1 MADLIFQNYHKHSY
15 WSNIKVSDSATSLEE
30 YCKRAVELGHGI
42 ISSLEHGWQG
52 HYIECHQLAAKYNLK
67 FLFGVEAYW
76 VKDRFYVDENGRKD
90 GANCHICLLAMNEN
104 GRQAINEILSQAAE
118 DCYFKDTFYR
128 QTRIDLPL
136 IMSLPEND
144 VVVTTA
150 CLAFHKY
157 EDIDEIILSLANKF
171 KNNFFLEVQ
180 YHNTIAQKKLN
191 QHILDLKNEHNLQ
204 LIMGCDSHYIDEQG
218 KEDRIEFIK
227 SKRGDENKS
236 FDSKKEKL
244 EKDLA
249 RGKISQQEYD
259 ESIDNLIKE
268 MSEKSDLSDE
278 NDWYMDY
285 PDGQT
290 AYNRFAE
297 QCVLSHDEIM
307 EAINNT
313 NIFLNVEEYDSIIF
327 NHDVKMPTLY
337 PDLTQEEKD
346 KKYEDLIWSAWEE
359 YKKEVPEELWDHY
372 IEEISGE
379 IQTVKDTFHADYFLL
394 DNAIVNKAKEYGGV
408 LTQSGRGSSVSNVT
422 NMLAGF
428 TNVDRV
434 SAKVKMYPERF
445 MSTTRIL
452 ETHSLADIDMN
463 CPEQEPFW
471 KAQEEVIGFEHSK
484 QMVAFGLLKP
494 SAAWKMYA
502 KAQGIDFEISN
513 KISEFIKK
521 WQKDVAHAE
530 EDEVDDID
538 IMDYIPEEYQDIYN
552 ASEKYQG
559 IVSSISPHPCAS
571 LIFAEDIRKQI
582 GYIYV
587 KSKTGKATLACCMD
601 GKWAEKYGFLKND
614 WLKVN
619 VYKSIYDTFK
629 RAGAKVLSVNELLKE
644 CTPDNKVW
652 DIYKNQC
659 TMGINQI
666 EKVGTASRAAK
677 YKPTNISELTAFVA
691 AIRPGF
697 KTMYKKFESREPFS
711 YNIPSFDNLIQT
723 EEMPNSFVLYQEQV
737 MATLHYAGIPMSECY
752 GVIKSISKKRH
763 EEVYKY
769 KDVFS
774 KNFAQKLVENE
785 NKTQE
790 EADELTNQIWKIIEA
805 NAYYSF
811 NCLSGDTLIF
821 GHKHTLKEMYEN
833 NERGIAISHIDK
845 NEYTSNNILDVVYK
859 GIKNVYKLTTKLGN
873 KIECTKDHKFI
884 TPNGDI
890 PLSNLRQ
897 GDELFNLIDGVDI
910 VDTIEY
916 VGEKPVYD
924 VEMEDPYHNFVLAN
938 GLCVHNC
945 SHAYCVAI
953 DSLYGAYL
961 KTYYPLEFYEVY
973 LNILNDKGDKD
984 RLNKFKEEAESYF
997 NIVFPPYI
1005 FGQDNRRITID
1016 KEHNAIVNALSSI
1029 KGYSDIIGELLYQ
1042 CSQECSDFI
1051 SILKWLNEYSV
1062 KSAKIIPLIKIG
1074 YFRNFGNTN
1083 SLLTFVD
1090 IFDKLK
1096 QGDAKEIKKDSIDGW
1111 FGDIIAKYSD
1121 GDKKDGTAAKSW
1133 KLVNID
1139 KILEESYNYCINNFE
1154 EMPYSERMKNQ
1165 QDILGYIEL
1174 TTNNPEDLKKVLILD
1189 VVPLKSK
1196 FAKNED
1202 EVWAYKIET
1211 RSIGTGRTASLN
1223 VKTATWKKYGALD
1236 KMDIIQVGTIGKNNK
1251 DYWYIYDYKII
1262 HKYK

>member
-76 VKDRFYVDENGRKD
+76 VKDRFYIDENGHKD

-144 VVVTTA
+144 VVITTA
-150 CLAFHKY
+150 CLAGWKY
-157 EDIDEIILSLANKF
+157 DDMDEIVVSLANKF

-191 QHILDLKNEHNLQ
+191 QHILELKKKYNLQ

-218 KEDRIEFIK
+218 KEDRAEFIK

-236 FDSKKEKL
+236 FESKKDKL
-244 EKDLA
+244 SKDLE
-249 RGKISQQEYD
+249 RGKITQQEYD
-259 ESIDNLIKE
+259 ESIDELINE
-268 MSEKSDLSDE
+268 MNEKSDLSDE

-290 AYNRFAE
+290 AYNRFAD

-327 NHDVKMPTLY
+327 NHDIKMPTLY
-337 PDLTQEEKD
+337 PELTQEEKD
-346 KKYEDLIWSAWEE
+346 KKYEDLIWSKWEE
-359 YKKEVPEELWDHY
+359 YKKEVPEDKWEFY
-372 IEEISGE
+372 ENEIKYE
-379 IQTVKDTFHADYFLL
+379 VQTVKDTFHSDYFLM
-394 DNAIVNKAKEYGGV
+394 DYEIVNRGKELGGE
-408 LTQSGRGSSVSNVT
+408 LTLTSRGSAPSFFST
-422 NMLAGF
+422 KLLGF
-428 TNVDRV
+428 TSIDRIA
-434 SAKVKMYPERF
+434 AKVRMYPDRF

-463 CPEQEPFW
+463 VSKQEPFW
-471 KAQEEVIGFEHSK
+471 QAQEELLGFDHSK
-484 QMVAFGLLKP
+484 QMIAFGLLKP

-502 KAQGIDFEISN
+502 KAQGIDFETSN

-538 IMDYIPEEYQDIYN
+538 IMNYIPEEYQDIYN

-559 IVSSISPHPCAS
+559 IVSNITPHACGS
-571 LIFAEDIRKQI
+571 LLYPGSIRKEI

-587 KSKTGKATLACCMD
+587 KSKVGKPTLACCMD
-601 GKWAEKYGFLKND
+601 GKWGEKYGFLKND

-619 VYKSIYDTFK
+619 VVEVIYAIFK
-629 RAGAKVLSVNELLKE
+629 RIGIEPISSNELIKI
-644 CTPDNKVW
+644 CTPEDKVW
-652 DIYKNQC
+652 NIYKNQC
-659 TMGINQI
+659 TMGINQC
-666 EKVGTASRAAK
+666 EKTGTSSRAAK
-677 YKPTNISELTAFVA
+677 YKPINISELTAFVA

-697 KTMYKKFESREPFS
+697 KTMYKKFESREPFN
-711 YNIPSFDNLIQT
+711 YGVDSFDNLIST
-723 EEMPNSFVLYQEQV
+723 DEMPDSFVLYQEQV

-752 GVIKSISKKRH
+752 GIIKSIAKKRV

-769 KDVFS
+769 KEIFMSNFS
-774 KNFAQKLVENE
+774 KKLIDNE
-785 NKTQE
+785 NMTE
-790 EADELTNQIWKIIEA
+790 EQANSMTDNVWKIIEA
-805 NAYYSF
+805 NASYSF
-811 NCLSGDTLIF
+811 N
-821 GHKHTLKEMYEN
+821 
-833 NERGIAISHIDK
+833 ASHS
-845 NEYTSNNILDVVYK
+845 YS
-859 GIKNVYKLTTKLGN
+859 
-873 KIECTKDHKFI
+873 
-884 TPNGDI
+884 
-890 PLSNLRQ
+890 
-897 GDELFNLIDGVDI
+897 
-910 VDTIEY
+910 
-916 VGEKPVYD
+916 
-924 VEMEDPYHNFVLAN
+924 
-938 GLCVHNC
+938 
-945 SHAYCVAI
+945 VAL
-953 DSLYGAYL
+953 DSLYGSYL
-961 KTYYPLEFYEVY
+961 KTYYPLAFYEVF

-1005 FGQDNRRITID
+1005 FGQDNRRITMD

-1029 KGYSDIIGELLYQ
+1029 KGYSDTVGEILYQ

-1051 SILKWLNEYSV
+1051 SILKWLNEHSV

-1083 SLLTFVD
+1083 SLLTFVG

-1111 FGDIIAKYSD
+1111 FGDIIARYSE
-1121 GDKKDGTAAKSW
+1121 GNKKDGTAAKSW
-1133 KLVNID
+1133 KLVDID
-1139 KILEESYNYCINNFE
+1139 KILEESYKYCVNNFE
-1154 EMPYSERMKNQ
+1154 EMSYSERMENQ

-1174 TTNNPEDLKKVLILD
+1174 TTNKPEDLKKVLVLD

-1202 EVWAYKIET
+1202 EVWAYKVET
-1211 RSIGTGRTASLN
+1211 RSIGSGKSASLN
-1223 VKTATWKKYGALD
+1223 VYANNYKRFGELKKY
-1236 KMDIIQVGTIGKNNK
+1236 DIIYVGTIKKNDK
-1251 DYWYIYDYKII
+1251 GYWYMYDYKKIS
-1262 HKYK
+1262 KD